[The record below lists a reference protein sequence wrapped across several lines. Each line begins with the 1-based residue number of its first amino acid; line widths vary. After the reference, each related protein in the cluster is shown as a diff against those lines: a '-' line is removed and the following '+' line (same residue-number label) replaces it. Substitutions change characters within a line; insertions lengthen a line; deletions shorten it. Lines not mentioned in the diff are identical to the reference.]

1 MFSLPVIGVVTKID
15 APGIDRV
22 KVKSRLLQGGVKEP
36 IFFISA
42 HIGEGVDKLIEYLD
56 EARFK
61 S

>member
-42 HIGEGVDKLIEYLD
+42 HIGEGVDKLIE
-56 EARFK
+56 F
-61 S
+61 